1 LIYDLVAEVVRQQPA
16 TASSVFPLVVVV
28 GRSCCTSLLAQQV
41 LSASITHSPTVGQS
55 VILLLARV
63 GPAPTG
69 CVQHTQQLLLSLW
82 QQQSL
87 QSLKSRICNRFGQ

>member
-1 LIYDLVAEVVRQQPA
+1 MAVKRACLGAGDAGLGPSWRQKLRKKYADVSVA
-16 TASSVFPLVVVV
+16 AS
-28 GRSCCTSLLAQQV
+28 GM
-41 LSASITHSPTVGQS
+41 GQYL
-55 VILLLARV
+55 LLLARV